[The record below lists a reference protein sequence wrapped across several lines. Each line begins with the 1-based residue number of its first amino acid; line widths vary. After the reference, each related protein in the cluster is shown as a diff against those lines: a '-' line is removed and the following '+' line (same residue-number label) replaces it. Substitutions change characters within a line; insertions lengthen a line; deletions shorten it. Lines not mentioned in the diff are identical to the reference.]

1 MEYRQL
7 PHGSEHEQF
16 SVLGL
21 GLGGIG
27 QTPADEIEA
36 IIRKA
41 IDHGI
46 NFFDMCTAGATYAPF
61 GRAIAGQRE
70 KVFLQVHFGAVYDEN
85 GEYGWCRDFETIKK
99 AFLWELETLRTDYVD
114 FGFLHCVD
122 EDEDFDK
129 LCEIGV
135 LDYLK
140 DLKAQGVV
148 RHIGFSSHT
157 PAVANRIL
165 DTGLID
171 MMMFSIAKL
180 ISFLNEFNKGIAD
193 EEKRAKYRQKFISNE
208 AFRNQ
213 ELEYILLLTDRYISF
228 DKPQMLAKLY
238 LSYLDDEI
246 IWQEFTMYAEVVD
259 RFLMLDC
266 NTLTGDAEKI
276 IVPRNIGGESVLR
289 LVALGLMTEIT
300 ETSAFVRGNNGN
312 IGLSMEGLKKAT
324 SRNRTYKRTEFGEKL
339 ANILR

>member
-1 MEYRQL
+1 ME
-7 PHGSEHEQF
+7 EQSLSISF
-16 SVLGL
+16 SDSLTEEVSGIAGEYVELGL
-21 GLGGIG
+21 DALVEDGLFKDIPIVS
-27 QTPADEIEA
+27 T
-36 IIRKA
+36 
-41 IDHGI
+41 
-46 NFFDMCTAGATYAPF
+46 
-61 GRAIAGQRE
+61 
-70 KVFLQVHFGAVYDEN
+70 VVAVY
-85 GEYGWCRDFETIKK
+85 R
-99 AFLWELETLRTDYVD
+99 
-114 FGFLHCVD
+114 
-122 EDEDFDK
+122 
-129 LCEIGV
+129 IG
-135 LDYLK
+135 K
-140 DLKAQGVV
+140 SIRE
-148 RHIGFSSHT
+148 RHH
-157 PAVANRIL
+157 
-165 DTGLID
+165 
-171 MMMFSIAKL
+171 IAKL

-208 AFRNQ
+208 TFRNQ

-246 IWQEFTMYAEVVD
+246 IWQEFTMYAEVID

>member
-1 MEYRQL
+1 MR
-7 PHGSEHEQF
+7 H
-16 SVLGL
+16 SV
-21 GLGGIG
+21 I
-27 QTPADEIEA
+27 D
-36 IIRKA
+36 II
-41 IDHGI
+41 
-46 NFFDMCTAGATYAPF
+46 
-61 GRAIAGQRE
+61 
-70 KVFLQVHFGAVYDEN
+70 LHFYNSCISLFYNRTFISNLFV
-85 GEYGWCRDFETIKK
+85 K
-99 AFLWELETLRTDYVD
+99 ELSK
-114 FGFLHCVD
+114 FCFC
-122 EDEDFDK
+122 K
-129 LCEIGV
+129 L
-135 LDYLK
+135 
-140 DLKAQGVV
+140 
-148 RHIGFSSHT
+148 T
-157 PAVANRIL
+157 
-165 DTGLID
+165 
-171 MMMFSIAKL
+171 
-180 ISFLNEFNKGIAD
+180 KGIAD

-208 AFRNQ
+208 TFRNQ

>member
-1 MEYRQL
+1 ME
-7 PHGSEHEQF
+7 EQSLSISF
-16 SVLGL
+16 SDSLTEEVSGIAGEYVELGL
-21 GLGGIG
+21 DALVEDGLFKDI
-27 QTPADEIEA
+27 PIVS
-36 IIRKA
+36 
-41 IDHGI
+41 
-46 NFFDMCTAGATYAPF
+46 TA
-61 GRAIAGQRE
+61 
-70 KVFLQVHFGAVYDEN
+70 VAVY
-85 GEYGWCRDFETIKK
+85 R
-99 AFLWELETLRTDYVD
+99 
-114 FGFLHCVD
+114 
-122 EDEDFDK
+122 
-129 LCEIGV
+129 IG
-135 LDYLK
+135 K
-140 DLKAQGVV
+140 SIRE
-148 RHIGFSSHT
+148 RHH
-157 PAVANRIL
+157 
-165 DTGLID
+165 
-171 MMMFSIAKL
+171 IAKL

-208 AFRNQ
+208 TFRNQ

-300 ETSAFVRGNNGN
+300 ETSAFVIGNNGN

>member
-1 MEYRQL
+1 ME
-7 PHGSEHEQF
+7 EQSLSISF
-16 SVLGL
+16 SDSLTEEVSGIAGEYVELGL
-21 GLGGIG
+21 DALVEDGLFKDI
-27 QTPADEIEA
+27 PIVS
-36 IIRKA
+36 
-41 IDHGI
+41 
-46 NFFDMCTAGATYAPF
+46 TA
-61 GRAIAGQRE
+61 
-70 KVFLQVHFGAVYDEN
+70 VAVY
-85 GEYGWCRDFETIKK
+85 R
-99 AFLWELETLRTDYVD
+99 
-114 FGFLHCVD
+114 
-122 EDEDFDK
+122 
-129 LCEIGV
+129 IG
-135 LDYLK
+135 K
-140 DLKAQGVV
+140 SIRE
-148 RHIGFSSHT
+148 RHH
-157 PAVANRIL
+157 
-165 DTGLID
+165 
-171 MMMFSIAKL
+171 IAKL

-208 AFRNQ
+208 TFRNQ

-276 IVPRNIGGESVLR
+276 IVPRNIGGESVLS